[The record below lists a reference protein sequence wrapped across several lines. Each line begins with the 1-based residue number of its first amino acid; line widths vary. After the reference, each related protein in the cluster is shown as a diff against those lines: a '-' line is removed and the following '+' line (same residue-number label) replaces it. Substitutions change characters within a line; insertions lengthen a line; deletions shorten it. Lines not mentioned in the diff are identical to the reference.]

1 MSQPSQSDD
10 PPSVITVMVVDDHAI
25 VRAGLAQVL
34 GTTPDLRIVG
44 EAADGAHALRLLA
57 DITPDVILMDMSMP
71 QLDGLAATAR
81 ILEEHPGACVI
92 ALTSFGD
99 QTRVLG
105 MLDAGARGYLVKDG
119 DPDELI
125 RAIRVAARGGTP
137 LSPTAASALL
147 RAREA
152 RSDLNRLTAR
162 EHEVLTL
169 LAEGLSNRA
178 IGNRLQVTEAT
189 VKAHLTRIYA
199 ALGVSDRMN
208 AALRAR
214 RLGLGPH
221 VADHSH

>member
-1 MSQPSQSDD
+1 MTEPSQGTDSTTI
-10 PPSVITVMVVDDHAI
+10 ITVMVVDDHAI

-34 GTTPDLRIVG
+34 GTTADLRIIG
-44 EAADGAHALRLLA
+44 EAADGAQALRLLA
-57 DITPDVILMDMSMP
+57 DIEPDVILMDLSMP
-71 QLDGLAATAR
+71 QLDGLSATAR
-81 ILEEHPGACVI
+81 ILKEHPGACVI

-99 QTRVLG
+99 QSRVMS

-125 RAIRVAARGGTP
+125 RAIRVAARGGAP
-137 LSPTAASALL
+137 LSPTAAAALL

-152 RSDLNRLTAR
+152 RSDLSRLTAR
-162 EHEVLTL
+162 EHEVLGL
-169 LAEGLSNRA
+169 LADGLSNRA

-199 ALGVSDRMN
+199 ALGVGDRMN

-214 RLGLGPH
+214 HLGLGPH
-221 VADHSH
+221 PEDPGH